1 MGEAGIFYSV
11 KEFTEEERI
20 KLSKEIYKT
29 MNERRTARNFSNRY
43 FSEEVL
49 MNCIRAAG
57 TAPSGANRQPW
68 KFIVIK
74 DKNVKKKIRE
84 EAEKEE
90 RKFYDNRAP
99 EEWKKAL
106 EPFGTNAEKSFLE
119 TAPYL
124 IAIFEEKYS
133 YDEDGNKIK
142 NYYTKESVGIA
153 AGMLINALHQCGIA
167 ALTHTPSPMNFLN
180 KILNRPENEKPFL
193 LLVAGFPA
201 ENATVPDI
209 ARKKLDEIFKMI

>member
-1 MGEAGIFYSV
+1 MSGKRIPYQI
-11 KEFTEEERI
+11 KKFTEEERI
-20 KLSKEIYKT
+20 SISKKIFET
-29 MNERRTARNFSNRY
+29 MNARRTVRDFSNRS

-49 MNCIRAAG
+49 INCIRAAG

-74 DKNVKKKIRE
+74 DQNVKKKIRE

-90 RKFYDNRAP
+90 REFYENRAP
-99 EEWKKAL
+99 EEWKEAL
-106 EPFGTNAEKSFLE
+106 EPFGTNAQKPFLE

-133 YDEDGNKIK
+133 FDENGNKIK

-153 AGMLINALHQCGIA
+153 TGMLINALHQCGIA
-167 ALTHTPSPMNFLN
+167 TLTHTPSPMNFLN

-193 LLVAGFPA
+193 LLVTGFPSD
-201 ENATVPDI
+201 NATVPDI
-209 ARKKLDEIFKMI
+209 SRKDLNEILDTI